1 MAGLSSSGLETDDG
15 PDADSL
21 PDYTG
26 IDLNKLVSI
35 KETWTYTDDS
45 GNEVT
50 EEGWRNRV
58 ESIESID
65 LRDSQSQINADGGST
80 VFNDILNI
88 SWDALQKNELG
99 QQNLDN
105 QG

>member
-1 MAGLSSSGLETDDG
+1 M
-15 PDADSL
+15 

-35 KETWTYTDDS
+35 KETWTYTDDA
-45 GNEVT
+45 GNKS

-58 ESIESID
+58 ESIEAID
-65 LRDSQSQINADGGST
+65 LRDSESQINADGGST

-88 SWDALQKNELG
+88 SWDALQRMSWDSRTWTIRGDDTDTVRL
-99 QQNLDN
+99 LA
-105 QG
+105 